1 MPWDVS
7 TLSWG
12 IPLKELKTFYPS
24 VYEGTDDNVRKYLGF
39 DFCNLYSFP
48 NDCGSTILTG
58 LEYVK
63 EPQLVSVIEY
73 CSRSGFNLIFG
84 TLCTDNPHMFERQRA
99 LFRKF
104 GFKASFVGR
113 SNRNPQKNHVVL
125 VKKIH
130 NPKKVGY

>member
-1 MPWDVS
+1 MIEN
-7 TLSWG
+7 TLYWG
-12 IPLKELKTFYPS
+12 IPLKEIKKFYPN
-24 VYEGTDDNVRKYLGF
+24 VYIGYNSYGQQYLGF
-39 DFCNLYSFP
+39 DFCYLHNFP
-48 NDCGSTILTG
+48 NDCGATILTG